1 MVLFVIK
8 PKKEKLT
15 IRKSDGTIS
24 RAIRKIKVSNGY
36 PPSRAHP

>member
-1 MVLFVIK
+1 MVSFVIK

-24 RAIRKIKVSNGY
+24 RAIRKIKVSNRY